1 MHSSSITLPVSSL
14 QRAVFINLLKNLCS
28 YGNHFSLGV
37 PLNLS
42 VRLFDILFCLSESY
56 LELLVISLLKTL
68 QCLPISLRASQCQV
82 WILNHDLCWAD
93 IPTTSL
99 TLPPPYPPFHWPPCC
114 TLIMSTIFSFRIVY
128 LLFYWPEVLL
138 PSNIW
143 GLPLHFLQIFYWEK
157 PFLTTLSN
165 VGHTTPCQS
174 LPSLPPLCFVSL
186 HRIHHELTYF
196 IFIHWLSPPLQCKL
210 HWKWTLV
217 SSLLYLWHKVAPI
230 ITLML
235 NDYML
240 GKKNWLEKP
249 VMV

>member
-14 QRAVFINLLKNLCS
+14 QRAVFINLLKNVCS

-56 LELLVISLLKTL
+56 SELLVISLLKTL

-82 WILNHDLCWAD
+82 WILIHDLYGAD

-99 TLPPPYPPFHWPPCC
+99 TLPPPYRPFHWSPCC
-114 TLIMSTIFSFRIVY
+114 TVIMSTIF
-128 LLFYWPEVLL
+128 LFQGCVPSVLL
-138 PSNIW
+138 AWNTLALKYQW

-174 LPSLPPLCFVSL
+174 LPSPPLLCFVSL
-186 HRIHHELTYF
+186 HRIHHQLTYF
-196 IFIHWLSPPLQCKL
+196 IFIHWLSPPPHNVNSTENKL
-210 HWKWTLV
+210 WLV
-217 SSLLYLWHKVAPI
+217 LCCISG
-230 ITLML
+230 TR
-235 NDYML
+235 
-240 GKKNWLEKP
+240 
-249 VMV
+249 